1 MILNSD
7 ILSLDLFLALHHANS
22 SKKNSLILKFQ
33 IFIFELYN
41 NMFKMLKKIIQI
53 LYINKI
59 LRK

>member
-41 NMFKMLKKIIQI
+41 NMFKMLKKNYSNFI
-53 LYINKI
+53 Y
-59 LRK
+59 